1 MSFWV
6 VTYQYFSVGSQLAA
20 QKPTDP
26 NAFLIQEISK
36 ILAARSRDQKLST
49 FNEKDINSLFSVFD
63 LTNRGYLTREWYNQA
78 LQYVGVTEP
87 KFSAGAAQMDKT
99 TFVKA
104 VLAELQ
110 PLSIWI
116 AKTDILKRSILAVR
130 NLWRLLVLS

>member
-1 MSFWV
+1 MASE
-6 VTYQYFSVGSQLAA
+6 
-20 QKPTDP
+20 KPTDP

-36 ILAARSRDQKLST
+36 ILAARSRDQKVST

-63 LTNRGYLTREWYNQA
+63 LTNRGYLTKDQYNQA

-87 KFSAGAAQMDKT
+87 KFSAGTAQMDKT

-110 PLSIWI
+110 PLSI
-116 AKTDILKRSILAVR
+116 
-130 NLWRLLVLS
+130 